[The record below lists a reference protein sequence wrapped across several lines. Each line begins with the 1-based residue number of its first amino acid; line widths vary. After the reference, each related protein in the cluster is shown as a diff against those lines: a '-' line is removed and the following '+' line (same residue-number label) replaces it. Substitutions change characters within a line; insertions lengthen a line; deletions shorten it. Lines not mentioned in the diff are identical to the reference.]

1 MGRRKTIVC
10 LETGKQFNSV
20 ENAANAIG
28 VSSGFISR
36 QIKAG
41 KPIKG
46 FYYYYAGE
54 MLPDEYRQKIR
65 NQKKKPN
72 NKSRPVICLETGE
85 RFESISLVS
94 RMLGIRKS
102 NVFHAIKNGSTAHGF
117 HFYYGDEPKP
127 VDSFFKP
134 RRRRKIRCTE
144 TGVVYESIKDAAE
157 RTKISPNGIGSA
169 ASGMAGGYHWEYAD
183 D

>member
-1 MGRRKTIVC
+1 MEKRKTIVC

-54 MLPDEYRQKIR
+54 MLPD
-65 NQKKKPN
+65 
-72 NKSRPVICLETGE
+72 
-85 RFESISLVS
+85 
-94 RMLGIRKS
+94 
-102 NVFHAIKNGSTAHGF
+102 
-117 HFYYGDEPKP
+117 
-127 VDSFFKP
+127 DSFFKP
-134 RRRRKIRCTE
+134 KRRRKVRCTE